1 MLQKNPAM
9 ACVIGCTTEVTVQY
23 EGVAQELEGEDLV
36 KYKKTYFSA
45 FPDGP
50 GRVSWPGITYFV
62 VRPKRVRYCDYDPG
76 KRRIAEM
83 EFLQGIPSAVAR
95 TVKAVALHRD
105 GAHRTPKLEL
115 AQGYGDWLNGG
126 ANGGQQPT

>member
-1 MLQKNPAM
+1 MLQKNPAV

-76 KRRIAEM
+76 SGG
-83 EFLQGIPSAVAR
+83 LQRWSSCRGFR
-95 TVKAVALHRD
+95 AL
-105 GAHRTPKLEL
+105 
-115 AQGYGDWLNGG
+115 WLG
-126 ANGGQQPT
+126 P